1 MRTAVISFTKKGRAL
16 SEKIRDVLSADDE
29 IRLYTGQKK
38 AGETERE
45 YLDAH
50 GICFLEKPLAEWAG
64 EQFEQKNVLIFVGA
78 CGIAV
83 RAIAGAVRNKLK
95 DSPVLVVDECGQYVI
110 PILSGHVGGANEIAE
125 RLASAF
131 CDCGDHNG
139 NGCEWKICGGCI
151 CAGSCACNFG
161 PPGDRENLGKSLRG
175 GDGHSL
181 RGTKV
186 SGAA

>member
-83 RAIAGAVRNKLK
+83 RARGRGAQQIK
-95 DSPVLVVDECGQYVI
+95 GQ
-110 PILSGHVGGANEIAE
+110 
-125 RLASAF
+125 
-131 CDCGDHNG
+131 
-139 NGCEWKICGGCI
+139 
-151 CAGSCACNFG
+151 
-161 PPGDRENLGKSLRG
+161 
-175 GDGHSL
+175 
-181 RGTKV
+181 
-186 SGAA
+186 SGACRG

>member
-38 AGETERE
+38 AGEIERE

-50 GICFLEKPLAEWAG
+50 GICSLKKPLAEWAG
-64 EQFEQKNVLIFVGA
+64 EQFEQKNALIFVGA

-83 RAIAGAVRNKLK
+83 RAIAGAVRDKLK

-125 RLASAF
+125 RLASRLSATAVITTAT
-131 CDCGDHNG
+131 DV
-139 NGCEWKICGGCI
+139 
-151 CAGSCACNFG
+151 
-161 PPGDRENLGKSLRG
+161 DRKS
-175 GDGHSL
+175 
-181 RGTKV
+181 V
-186 SGAA
+186 V